1 MKLNKGFTLFEALIV
16 AAIIGIIGAAILPR
30 LHEAQEY
37 NKEKQ
42 KIQKE
47 MPKTF
52 EYVTTHDNLELVKF
66 VCKKD
71 NSDKMF
77 SDEVCYN
84 RMKTFDY
91 CKNDFPFT
99 VENEKQVETIF
110 NNCKLKKEEILME
123 TNNAN
128 NIETNE
134 ISDNLQSKW
143 TTLS

>member
-1 MKLNKGFTLFEALIV
+1 MKLNKGISMVEISFIILVFGMLAT
-16 AAIIGIIGAAILPR
+16 AIFPVIKTQYITGKV
-30 LHEAQEY
+30 E
-37 NKEKQ
+37 
-42 KIQKE
+42 KE

-52 EYVTTHDNLELVKF
+52 EYVTAHDNLELVKF

-110 NNCKLKKEEILME
+110 NNCKLKKQEILNE
-123 TNNAN
+123 VNNWNNVN
-128 NIETNE
+128 NIDTNE
-134 ISDNLQSKW
+134 ISGNLQSK
-143 TTLS
+143 

>member
-1 MKLNKGFTLFEALIV
+1 MVEISFIILVFGMLAT
-16 AAIIGIIGAAILPR
+16 AIFPVIKTQYITGKV
-30 LHEAQEY
+30 E
-37 NKEKQ
+37 
-42 KIQKE
+42 KE

-52 EYVTTHDNLELVKF
+52 EYVTAHDNLELVKF

-110 NNCKLKKEEILME
+110 NNCKLKKQEILNE
-123 TNNAN
+123 VNNWNNVN
-128 NIETNE
+128 NIDTNE
-134 ISDNLQSKW
+134 ISGNLQSK
-143 TTLS
+143 

>member
-1 MKLNKGFTLFEALIV
+1 MKLKKGFTLVEMLIV
-16 AAIIGIIGAAILPR
+16 VVMVGIIAAAILPW
-30 LHEAQEY
+30 LQKAQEY

-52 EYVTTHDNLELVKF
+52 EYVTAYDNLELVKF

-71 NSDKMF
+71 NSDERV

-91 CKNDFPFT
+91 CKNNFPFT
-99 VENEKQVETIF
+99 VENEKQVEAIF
-110 NNCKLKKEEILME
+110 NKCKLKKQEILME
-123 TNNAN
+123 TNNGDNVN

-134 ISDNLQSKW
+134 ISDNF
-143 TTLS
+143 

>member
-1 MKLNKGFTLFEALIV
+1 MKLKKGFTLFEALIV

-52 EYVTTHDNLELVKF
+52 EYVTAHDNLELVKF

-71 NSDKMF
+71 NSDKMV

-84 RMKTFDY
+84 RMKIFDY

-99 VENEKQVETIF
+99 VENERQVETIF
-110 NNCKLKKEEILME
+110 NDCKLKKQEILNE
-123 TNNAN
+123 AN
-128 NIETNE
+128 NWNNVNNIDTNE
-134 ISDNLQSKW
+134 ISDNLQSK
-143 TTLS
+143 